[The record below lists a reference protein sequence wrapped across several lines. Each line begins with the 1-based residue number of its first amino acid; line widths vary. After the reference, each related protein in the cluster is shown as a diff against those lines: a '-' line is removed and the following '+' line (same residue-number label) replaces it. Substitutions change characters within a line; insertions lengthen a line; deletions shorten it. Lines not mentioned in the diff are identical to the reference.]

1 MALIKDSTG
10 YYLEP
15 SSGQYYEQAPLP
27 VHRNNMYGM
36 NGNSAFGYDQMG
48 FGGMNSLFGGNQR
61 SNEPAINYITQDG
74 MRYKPFTGSATGISA
89 GIKSV
94 IDSINANRQPYQYNV
109 PSLAELFPNVQQ
121 SQPMQQYQGNAGAG
135 RFMGGLL
142 GTQMPTPVSSTTTQ
156 APQSSGA
163 GRFL

>member
-1 MALIKDSTG
+1 MALVQDSTG

-15 SSGQYYEQAPLP
+15 SSGQYYEQAPVPKP
-27 VHRNNMYGM
+27 VYNPY
-36 NGNSAFGYDQMG
+36 SAFGYNQMG
-48 FGGMNSLFGGNQR
+48 YGGMNSLLGNNQG

-94 IDSINANRQPYQYNV
+94 IDSINANKQPYQYNV
-109 PSLAELFPNVQQ
+109 PSLASLFPNVQQ
-121 SQPMQQYQGNAGAG
+121 TQPMQQNQGGAGAG

-142 GTQMPTPVSSTTTQ
+142 GSMPKPVSSTTTQ
-156 APQSSGA
+156 APLSSGA

>member
-15 SSGQYYEQAPLP
+15 SSGQYYEQAPVP
-27 VHRNNMYGM
+27 VQTYNP
-36 NGNSAFGYDQMG
+36 FGYMG
-48 FGGMNSLFGGNQR
+48 FGQPAYSNAAFGGMGGIGGSRQ
-61 SNEPAINYITQDG
+61 SDEPAINYITEGG

-94 IDSINANRQPYQYNV
+94 IDSINASRQPYQYNV
-109 PSLAELFPNVQQ
+109 PSLASLFPNVQT
-121 SQPMQQYQGNAGAG
+121 SQPMQQYQGNAGVN

-142 GTQMPTPVSSTTTQ
+142 GSMPTPVSSTTTQ